1 MLRLLILEK
10 GLEPT
15 FICVREFFKG
25 RSRFFPLSCYD
36 LSDIYGKRNQ
46 KSMIA
51 LEARCSTT
59 AMGIMPHKNV
69 DRALELALS
78 LDIPFWPKLPKVSLY
93 EDMYVQASQNFPG
106 IAIDFDKGRLSFD
119 TARFEQELDG
129 YFVKMDSPEI
139 FALTTEY
146 SAVFHKFLSK
156 ELQGYKAIRGQ
167 NIGPVSFGFKVLDEN
182 LKPIIYND
190 EARTILFDFIQKK
203 ANLQYRELKERNPN
217 AFVWL
222 DEPGLGYVFSG
233 LSGYNEQLAKEDYH
247 NFIEGLEGP
256 KGLHLCA
263 EVNLP
268 YLLELGVET
277 LSFDAYQ
284 IGFMPKE
291 YAGSVAE
298 FIKKGGIISWGIVP
312 TESTALAT
320 QTPETLATILSDY
333 WEVISESTG
342 LSSSQIAVQAL
353 VAPAR
358 CCLSDAGQVNTVSET
373 ASKCPVSSTEEGLV
387 EKAFAFLPELS
398 QILRDKY
405 GI

>member
-1 MLRLLILEK
+1 
-10 GLEPT
+10 
-15 FICVREFFKG
+15 
-25 RSRFFPLSCYD
+25 
-36 LSDIYGKRNQ
+36 
-46 KSMIA
+46 
-51 LEARCSTT
+51 
-59 AMGIMPHKNV
+59 MGIMPHRDVEK
-69 DRALELALS
+69 ALVLALS
-78 LDIPFWPKLPKVSLY
+78 LDIPFWPQLPKVSLY

-106 IAIDFDKGRLSFD
+106 IAIDFDRERLSFD

-129 YFVKMDSPEI
+129 YFVKRDVPEA
-139 FALTTEY
+139 FALTAEY

-156 ELQGYKAIRGQ
+156 ELQSYKAIRGQ
-167 NIGPVSFGFKVLDEN
+167 VTGPVSFGFKVLDEN
-182 LKPIIYND
+182 LKPVIYND

-203 ANLQYRELKERNPN
+203 ANVQYRELRKRNAN

-233 LSGYNEQLAKEDYH
+233 LSGYNDQLAKEDYH
-247 NFIEGLEGP
+247 NFVAGLEGP

-268 YLLELGVET
+268 YLLELGVKI

-284 IGFMPKE
+284 IGFMPRE

-298 FIKKGGIISWGIVP
+298 FIRKGGVISWGIVP
-312 TESTALAT
+312 TESAVLAT
-320 QTPETLATILSDY
+320 QTPERLEAILSNY
-333 WEVISESTG
+333 WEVISENTG
-342 LSSSQIAVQAL
+342 LSLSQIAGQAL

-358 CCLSDAGQVNTVSET
+358 CCLSDASQVTSVSKKGGE
-373 ASKCPVSSTEEGLV
+373 CQVSSSEEEIV

-405 GI
+405 GV

>member
-1 MLRLLILEK
+1 
-10 GLEPT
+10 
-15 FICVREFFKG
+15 
-25 RSRFFPLSCYD
+25 
-36 LSDIYGKRNQ
+36 
-46 KSMIA
+46 MIA
-51 LEARCSTT
+51 FEARCSTT
-59 AMGIMPHKNV
+59 AMGIMPHRDV
-69 DRALELALS
+69 ERALELALS
-78 LDIPFWPKLPKVSLY
+78 LDIPFWPQLPKISLY

-129 YFVKMDSPEI
+129 YFVKMDVPEA
-139 FALTTEY
+139 FAFTAEY

-167 NIGPVSFGFKVLDEN
+167 VIGPVSFGFKVLDEN
-182 LKPIIYND
+182 LKPVIYND

-203 ANLQYRELKERNPN
+203 ANIQYRELKERNPN

-247 NFIEGLEGP
+247 NFVEGLEGP

-268 YLLELGVET
+268 YLLELGVEI

-298 FIKKGGIISWGIVP
+298 FIKKGGIISWGIIP
-312 TESTALAT
+312 TESTVLAT
-320 QTPETLATILSDY
+320 QTPETLAAILSDY

-342 LSSSQIAVQAL
+342 LSLNQIAMQAL

-358 CCLSDAGQVNTVSET
+358 CCLSDTGQVNPVIKMAGE
-373 ASKCPVSSTEEGLV
+373 CPVSSIEEGLV

-398 QILRDKY
+398 RILRDKY
-405 GI
+405 GV

>member
-1 MLRLLILEK
+1 MT
-10 GLEPT
+10 G
-15 FICVREFFKG
+15 F
-25 RSRFFPLSCYD
+25 
-36 LSDIYGKRNQ
+36 
-46 KSMIA
+46 
-51 LEARCSTT
+51 EARCGTT
-59 AMGIMPHKNV
+59 AMGIMPHIDV
-69 DRALELALS
+69 DRALELALG
-78 LDIPFWPKLPKVSLY
+78 LDIPFWPQLPKVSLF

-106 IAIDFDKGRLSFD
+106 VAIDYEKGRLSFD
-119 TARFEQELDG
+119 TARFAQELDE
-129 YFVKMDSPEI
+129 YFGKMDTPET
-139 FALTTEY
+139 FALTAEY

-156 ELQGYKAIRGQ
+156 DLQGYRAIRGQ

-190 EARTILFDFIQKK
+190 EARAVVFDFIQKK
-203 ANLQYRELKERNPN
+203 ANVQYQALKEGNPN

-233 LSGYNEQLAKEDYH
+233 LSGYNEQQAKRDYH

-268 YLLELGVET
+268 YLLELGVEI

-291 YAGSVAE
+291 YAGNVAE

-312 TESTALAT
+312 TESTVLT
-320 QTPETLATILSDY
+320 MQTPKTLAATLSGY
-333 WEVISESTG
+333 WEVVSQNTG
-342 LSSSQIAVQAL
+342 LSLSQIAMQAL

-358 CCLSDAGQVNTVSET
+358 CCLSDVGQ
-373 ASKCPVSSTEEGLV
+373 SSTADRREGECQVFSSEEEIV
-387 EKAFAFLPELS
+387 ETAFAFLPELS

-405 GI
+405 GA